1 MKIVKQSLEEQAAGY
16 LRELILS
23 GKYGMGEKL
32 VESALAKD
40 LELSRSTVRMALNTL
55 AHEGLVVQKPYVGW
69 QVINI
74 TENDL
79 WELYHLR
86 VALETRSAWLAA
98 EHITEEGKT
107 RLHDLMDYYLQ
118 VGRSEGVTCLQI
130 SKLELELH
138 TLIIELS
145 GNMRLHQIYRN
156 VANQMLIYFN
166 IDHASYDPE
175 ESALSHLPLVE
186 AICAGESGKALKL
199 AEENITVYSVIG
211 HKFREQHLKRYS
223 EQQGES

>member
-1 MKIVKQSLEEQAAGY
+1 MKIVKQSLEEQAAAY
-16 LRELILS
+16 LRKLILD

-55 AHEGLVVQKPYVGW
+55 AHEGLVIQKPYVGW

-98 EHITEEGKT
+98 ENITDEGKS
-107 RLHDLMDYYLQ
+107 RLHDLMDYYLE
-118 VGRSEGVTCLQI
+118 VGRNEAVTCQEI

-166 IDHASYDPE
+166 IDHADYDPE
-175 ESALSHLPLVE
+175 ESARSHLPLVD
-186 AICAGESGKALKL
+186 AICSGNSAAASKL
-199 AEENITVYSVIG
+199 ANENITTYSVIG
-211 HKFREQHLKRYS
+211 HKFKQQHLDRLDIS
-223 EQQGES
+223 

>member
-1 MKIVKQSLEEQAAGY
+1 MKIVKQSLEEQAATY
-16 LRELILS
+16 LRSLILN

-32 VESALAKD
+32 VESSLAKD

-69 QVINI
+69 QVIQL

-98 EHITEEGKT
+98 EHITEEGKS
-107 RLHDLMDYYLQ
+107 RLNDLMEYYLE
-118 VGRSEGVTCLQI
+118 VGRSEGVTCQQI

-145 GNMRLHQIYRN
+145 GNMRLHQMYRN

-166 IDHASYDPE
+166 IDHADYDPE
-175 ESALSHLPLVE
+175 ESALSHMPLVS
-186 AICAGESGKALKL
+186 AICSGNSAEAAKL
-199 AEENITVYSVIG
+199 AEENITTYSVIG
-211 HKFREQHLKRYS
+211 HKFKEQHLS
-223 EQQGES
+223 SGSSS

>member
-1 MKIVKQSLEEQAAGY
+1 MKIVKQSLEEQAAAY
-16 LRELILS
+16 LRELILD

-69 QVINI
+69 QVINLSG
-74 TENDL
+74 NDL

-98 EHITEEGKT
+98 EHITEEGKL
-107 RLHDLMDYYLQ
+107 RLHDLMDYYLE
-118 VGRSEGVTCLQI
+118 VGRSEGVTCQEI

-156 VANQMLIYFN
+156 IANQMLIYFN
-166 IDHASYDPE
+166 IDHADYEPE
-175 ESALSHLPLVE
+175 ESARSHLPLVE
-186 AICAGESGKALKL
+186 AICSGNSSEASKL
-199 AEENITVYSVIG
+199 AEENITTYSVIE
-211 HKFREQHLKRYS
+211 HKFKTQHLDRLDNS
-223 EQQGES
+223 